1 MGVRPVC
8 RTLLVSPLTKRD
20 QVLKELALFK
30 DFHVE
35 KKEGEG
41 ELLEKAL
48 KLEKRLERVI
58 GSLNLVIEPG
68 VIEILEKGYKVLE
81 VELKAKNWQE
91 LLEIVERGIGPR
103 VNEVEGLL
111 REKDEVIKR
120 IEEGEVRLAFLELIS
135 SFSKDLGVLKELS
148 KFHARLAILK
158 TKDIDELK
166 KSLPRSLVINE
177 ELTPKDSL
185 VFVIDRKERGDF
197 VERVLKAFE
206 AIIVDLPRDLPSIP
220 KEAYNKALIK
230 LKEERRRLEEIW
242 KRLEEIKGE
251 EGEKFLAY
259 WEAAKIAREALEN
272 GTNSR
277 RFFILKGYVPK
288 NRIDEL
294 GKRLKGIA
302 DLVVEEDGHGPTLME
317 NKEYV
322 KSFES
327 VTLAQGPP
335 SLHEVDP
342 TPIISVIFP
351 IFYGLMFA
359 DAGQGLLLFLLGL
372 FIYGRARG
380 DLRRWGVALMSFGTV
395 ATIVG
400 LAIGE
405 VFGFSTGHI
414 PYLGE
419 FLSRFKLIEVKEFTS
434 EVVGKV
440 LTVGILFGIF
450 HIILGLLLD
459 LYQSVR
465 GKEREEILAEKLPSL
480 LLYIGGLFF
489 ALSFIGGGY
498 RFSNIFSNST
508 APLIGLPCSTL
519 AYISLPLIAIAILLL
534 LFTKPI
540 FHKRLSLIMDGVIE
554 LLLKIIE
561 FMANTI
567 SYARLGILLL
577 VHVALMMVVNLSLG
591 AGIIG
596 IPLVIIGNVGVM
608 MLEGLIVY
616 IQALRLHVYE
626 WFTKFYRGEG
636 VPFRKFI
643 SETIRVRI
651 KWTS

>member
-1 MGVRPVC
+1 
-8 RTLLVSPLTKRD
+8 VSPLTRRE
-20 QVLKELALFK
+20 QVLKELTLFK

-35 KKEGEG
+35 KKEGRG

-48 KLEKRLERVI
+48 KLEKRLERI
-58 GSLNLVIEPG
+58 IDSLNLVIEPG

-91 LLEIVERGIGPR
+91 LLEIVERDIGSR

-120 IEEGEVRLAFLELIS
+120 IEEGEARLAFLELIS
-135 SFSKDLGVLKELS
+135 SLSKDLRVLRELN

-158 TKDIDELK
+158 TKDIEELR
-166 KSLPRSLVINE
+166 KSLPRSLVISE

-185 VFVIDRKERGDF
+185 VFVIDRKGRGDF

-206 AIIVDLPRDLPSIP
+206 AIIVDHPSELPTIP
-220 KEAYNKALIK
+220 KEAYNRALMK
-230 LKEERRRLEEIW
+230 LREEKRRLGEIW

-251 EGEKFLAY
+251 EGERLLAY
-259 WEAAKIAREALEN
+259 WEAVKIAREALEN
-272 GTNSR
+272 GTSSR
-277 RFFILKGYVPK
+277 RFFILEGYVPK
-288 NRIDEL
+288 NKVDEL
-294 GKRLKGIA
+294 SKRLKGIA
-302 DLVVEEDGHGPTLME
+302 DLIVEEDGRGPTLME
-317 NKEYV
+317 NKGYV
-322 KSFES
+322 KSFETI
-327 VTLAQGPP
+327 TLAQGPP
-335 SLHEVDP
+335 SLHEIDP

-359 DAGQGLLLFLLGL
+359 DAGQGFLLFLLGL
-372 FIYGRARG
+372 LIYERARG
-380 DLRRWGVALMSFGTV
+380 DLRRWGMALMSFGTV

-405 VFGFSTGHI
+405 VFGFSTTHV

-419 FLSRFKLIEVKEFTS
+419 FLSRFRLIEVKEFS
-434 EVVGKV
+434 SAVVGKV

-459 LYQSVR
+459 LYQSIR
-465 GKEREEILAEKLPSL
+465 GKEREKILAEKLPSL
-480 LLYIGGLFF
+480 LLYIGGLLF

-498 RFSNIFSNST
+498 RFSNIFSDSI

-519 AYISLPLIAIAILLL
+519 AYISLPLITIAISLL

-540 FHKRLSLIMDGVIE
+540 LHKRLSLMMDGVIE
-554 LLLKIIE
+554 LLLKITE

-591 AGIIG
+591 AGMVG
-596 IPLVIIGNVGVM
+596 IPLVIVGNIGVM

-643 SETIRVRI
+643 SETIRIRI
-651 KWTS
+651 KWVS